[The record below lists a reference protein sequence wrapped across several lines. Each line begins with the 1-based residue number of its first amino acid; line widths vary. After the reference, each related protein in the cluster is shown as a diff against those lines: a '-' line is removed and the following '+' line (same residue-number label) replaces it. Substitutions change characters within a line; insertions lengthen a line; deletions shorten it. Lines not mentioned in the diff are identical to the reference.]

1 MAINKTHPLSGISIV
16 VTRAGHQASELSS
29 RLTALGA
36 SVIELPTIEIVPPQS
51 WDSVDE
57 AIARIDEYDWIL
69 FASTNAVQYFVSRW
83 AQRPSL
89 KMFTGKYAAIGPST
103 NEALRK
109 NNLTASFQP
118 GGAYVSEA
126 FVDQFPGYP
135 NLTGLKILWPRTNIG
150 RDIILEKLQ
159 AAGAEVDVV
168 QAYQTVA
175 ASTSD
180 ETVARL
186 TEMLVRGQVDIIT
199 VASSQSVR
207 NLAQILR
214 NAFSIYDDSGV
225 LSLRQILRRTAV
237 ISIGPQTTA
246 TAVECLGK
254 CEGQAEEFNLDG
266 LIKAVLYFVETN
278 AGD

>member
-1 MAINKTHPLSGISIV
+1 MKKTHPLTGISIV
-16 VTRAGHQASELSS
+16 VTRAGHQASELTS

-36 SVIELPTIEIVPPQS
+36 SVIELPTIEIVPPLS
-51 WDSVDE
+51 WDSVDT
-57 AIARIDEYDWIL
+57 AIARIDEYDWIM
-69 FASTNAVQYFVSRW
+69 FASTNAVQYFISRW
-83 AQRPSL
+83 AERPSGR
-89 KMFTGKYAAIGPST
+89 MFTGKYATIGPST
-103 NEALRK
+103 TEALRR
-109 NNLTASFQP
+109 NNLNPSFQP
-118 GGAYVSEA
+118 SGSFVSED

-150 RDIILEKLQ
+150 RDLIVEKFQ

-168 QAYQTVA
+168 QAYQTVP
-175 ASTSD
+175 ASTSNQ
-180 ETVARL
+180 TVASL

-214 NAFSIYDDSGV
+214 NAFSIFDNSDAS
-225 LSLRQILRRTAV
+225 SLRQILRRTAI

-266 LIKAVLYFVETN
+266 LINAVLYFVETN
-278 AGD
+278 ASE